1 MSEEKF
7 DAIVVGAGVAG
18 CVAAYVLAKEGLDVL
33 VIERG
38 NYAGS
43 KNMTAAVSTPT
54 ASSALCRA
62 SLRKRPLSAL

>member
-43 KNMTAAVSTPT
+43 KNMTAVSTPT
-54 ASSALCRA
+54 ASSASCRA